1 MSKSPK
7 NTKTTGT
14 KSGSR
19 HAKSFKKP
27 VTIDLEAEATKTAK
41 KTAPETLKQ
50 AEPTKSSRSSVPK
63 SADAKTN
70 QKKTT
75 ASSTLKETKAETDKS
90 APAKASK
97 SDLPAGKQD
106 NVKKPAQPATKQS
119 SGLGGKFA
127 AAVVGGVVALS
138 GAGALQYFGVL
149 GTPDGTTS
157 APAENFASVEELN
170 AAKAE
175 LAAGLKEISEKQTAA
190 AAAASQ
196 TANAEPPAIDEAAI
210 AKIVEEK
217 LAAATPN
224 DTSAELQSTLEKLQ
238 SDVQKNSETLS
249 AAASGDTTE
258 SVTAAMASIA
268 ALKAQIAKL
277 ETNSSATADVAERVN
292 AVEQTTEEIASL
304 KEDLGKLQSA
314 LDSQNGSIAE
324 LAKSVETGPDKKA
337 AMAIAAAALKADVD
351 RGLPFT
357 GPLQTLQSVAGSDT
371 DFSELSKF
379 AEQGV
384 PNTVAIAN
392 EFQNE
397 ISDAVLVA
405 MAPPADD
412 SLTSRLLAGAKS
424 LVKVKQLSPVTGDTH
439 EAILSRIQAAL
450 SESKLQT
457 ASEEWKKLPEAG
469 QAVSKE
475 WHEKLLSRIA
485 VNNLIDTTV
494 RSFLLSNAG

>member
-1 MSKSPK
+1 MGTAQEQLGMSKSPK

-63 SADAKTN
+63 SADAKPN
-70 QKKTT
+70 QKETA
-75 ASSTLKETKAETDKS
+75 ASSAPKETKAETDKS

-97 SDLPAGKQD
+97 TDLPVGKQD
-106 NVKKPAQPATKQS
+106 NVKKPAQPVTKQS

-138 GAGALQYFGVL
+138 GAGALQYFGLL
-149 GTPDGTTS
+149 GTPGGTTS
-157 APAENFASVEELN
+157 APVENFAS
-170 AAKAE
+170 
-175 LAAGLKEISEKQTAA
+175 
-190 AAAASQ
+190 
-196 TANAEPPAIDEAAI
+196 ANAEPPAIDEAAI

-224 DTSAELQSTLEKLQ
+224 DTSPELQSTLEKLQ

-258 SVTAAMASIA
+258 SVTAALASIA

-277 ETNSSATADVAERVN
+277 ETNSSATADVAKRVD
-292 AVEQTTEEIASL
+292 AVEQTTGEIASL
-304 KEDLGKLQSA
+304 KEDLSKLQSA

-450 SESKLQT
+450 TESKLQT